1 MRICDVNNF
10 YSPTGG
16 GVRTYHER
24 KLDFFAEDAE
34 RGDAYALVVPSDRQ
48 AITRRRAG
56 AMLVELPARKV
67 GDAGYR
73 AITHSRDLAGFF
85 ADFAPDLVEIGSP
98 YLMPWL
104 VRRALPRPTATV
116 GFVHADYPDTYV
128 EPALRGAFSGL
139 LRPLAAPAARLAG
152 HHMAHTYGWMSASF
166 GASAHVLRK
175 LRRLGLRRLFHTPCG
190 VEAQEFSATRRDL
203 QRRRQLGIAD
213 DERLLLFLGRLSGEK
228 GVDLLLD
235 AWPRLAGRPGL
246 RLVIAGHGP
255 REAEVD
261 ALVARDP
268 SVIRLAHVEGRREVA
283 AWMASADLFLA
294 LGAYETFSLTTLEA
308 LACGTAVL
316 APDSGGAAELIQNF
330 AAGSTFARGD
340 PAALAAAIVD
350 AAPLRPS
357 QAARL
362 RARIESDYT
371 WPAACARIRDAYER
385 VLMAHQSGALDGLE
399 APGGWWPAQMSPP
412 PAADDPKFGASV

>member
-24 KLDFFAEDAE
+24 KLDFFAASAE
-34 RGDAYALVVPSDRQ
+34 RDDAYALVVPSDRS
-48 AITRRRAG
+48 AITRRG
-56 AMLVELPARKV
+56 AAMIVELPAREV
-67 GDAGYR
+67 GSAGYR
-73 AITHSRDLAGFF
+73 AITHGRDLSRFF
-85 ADFAPDLVEIGSP
+85 ADFAPDIVEIGSP

-128 EPALRGAFSGL
+128 EPALREAFSGL
-139 LRPLAAPAARLAG
+139 LRPLAGPAARLAS
-152 HHMAHTYGWMSASF
+152 HHMARTYGWMSATF
-166 GASAHVLRK
+166 GASAHVLGK
-175 LRRLGLRRLFHTPCG
+175 LRGLGLRRLFHTPCG
-190 VEAQEFSATRRDL
+190 VEAREFSATQRDPE
-203 QRRRQLGIAD
+203 RRRQLGVAD

-228 GVDLLLD
+228 GIDLLLD

-255 REAEVD
+255 REAEVA

-268 SVIRLAHVEGRREVA
+268 SVIRLARVEGRREVA

-294 LGAYETFSLTTLEA
+294 LGAFETFSLTTLEA
-308 LACGTAVL
+308 LACGTSVL
-316 APDSGGAAELIQNF
+316 APDSGGAAELINNF
-330 AAGSTFARGD
+330 GAGSTFARDD
-340 PAALAAAIVD
+340 PAALAAALVD
-350 AAPLRPS
+350 APPLRPP

-371 WPAACARIRDAYER
+371 WPAACARIRDAYEK
-385 VLMAHQSGALDGLE
+385 VLQAHQSGALDRLE
-399 APGGWWPAQMSPP
+399 APEGWWPAQMSPSS
-412 PAADDPKFGASV
+412 AANDPKFGTLV